1 MGTNNDVVA
10 ALLVIF
16 VIRATINVRINTIT
30 HGGSEDIIVSLSP
43 MADDKPDA
51 YRKRKYSILEARK
64 VTMENFTKQ
73 ISCLIYNIVS
83 IINA

>member
-1 MGTNNDVVA
+1 MSLFYHNELSTLNAKLTNENTMGTHNDVVA

-51 YRKRKYSILEARK
+51 YRE
-64 VTMENFTKQ
+64 
-73 ISCLIYNIVS
+73 
-83 IINA
+83 

>member
-30 HGGSEDIIVSLSP
+30 QGGNEDIIVSLSP

-51 YRKRKYSILEARK
+51 YRK
-64 VTMENFTKQ
+64 
-73 ISCLIYNIVS
+73 
-83 IINA
+83 

>member
-1 MGTNNDVVA
+1 MGTHNDVVA

-30 HGGSEDIIVSLSP
+30 HGDSEDIIVSLSP

-51 YRKRKYSILEARK
+51 NRE
-64 VTMENFTKQ
+64 
-73 ISCLIYNIVS
+73 
-83 IINA
+83 